1 MKDSIKREQNE
12 FTSYAERE
20 NLRTKCKEIKYQQ
33 KCVRKL
39 VEETIDLLRLTGHRK
54 TLIFKAPTGSGK
66 TVMASQLLADLTEE
80 LQSRGD
86 SPYQQ
91 VAFIWIAPNKLH
103 QQSYFKMKNYF
114 TETRLLKPVMYDEID
129 QSDGVIKAGEILFV
143 NWESINKEK
152 NVMVRD
158 SEQNASLYEITRRT
172 QEEAGLPIVVVIDE
186 EHLFWS
192 KSADKSAKVLQKINP
207 KVEIRISATPKTN
220 SDHKVTIDRQEVV
233 NEEMIKKQVV
243 LNPDI
248 TKGYNDENELNIH
261 LIQCALQKRNLL
273 AEAYKKEGTNI
284 NPLLLIQLPNDT
296 SESMSS
302 EDLAIAE
309 QVKTY
314 LREIKDI
321 TTENK
326 KLAVWLSN
334 EKENLEGLEE
344 PDNMTEVLLFKQAI
358 ALGWDC
364 PRAAV
369 LLIFRKLQSNQFT
382 IQTVGR
388 ILRMPE
394 QKFYKNDLLNVG
406 YVYTDISK
414 DQIQIVAEDMD
425 YLNKDAL
432 QAVRRENLNNVALQS
447 YYSVYKSSDRNRL
460 GPDFKK
466 ELIDCFSRNWL
477 VKWQQFSFSFDD
489 DEAQEAEP
497 AQNVA
502 EQNRRQIER
511 NQHIKFD
518 VLRLGVE
525 VPENIV
531 FQNEV
536 GIIDVE
542 KNKHEFARSAGEVR
556 RIYIDFCRSLL
567 GSFEKA
573 HSTDVLAGYLLQ
585 AMEELF
591 ELFETDAMK
600 VILYYANKPKFTDII
615 LKALANYERKLQ
627 ERQRKAKE
635 RAFEKYTWEVPAER
649 LYKESTHH
657 VMSKVEEHALL
668 PFIELNTVSN
678 PERRFSEFLEANKE
692 YIDWWYKNGDE
703 GKQHYSI
710 PYENSQKEKA
720 LFYVDFVIR
729 MKSGQVFLFDTKTEN
744 SDSEA
749 PNKHNALIDY
759 MADKGLKGGVIVE
772 KDDVWYYSPLHI
784 DTTSDVRGWDA
795 FIPDQYV

>member
-1 MKDSIKREQNE
+1 M
-12 FTSYAERE
+12 
-20 NLRTKCKEIKYQQ
+20 KEIKYQQ
-33 KCVRKL
+33 KYVREL
-39 VEETIDLLRLTGHRK
+39 VDKTIDLLRLTGHRK

-66 TVMASQLLADLTEE
+66 TVMASQMLANLTEE

-129 QSDGVIKAGEILFV
+129 QSEGVIRPGEILFV

-172 QEEAGLPIVVVIDE
+172 QEEQSLPIVVVIDE

-220 SDHKVTIDRQEVV
+220 SDHKVTISREEVV
-233 NEEMIKKQVV
+233 REEMIKKQVV

-261 LIQCALQKRNLL
+261 LIQCALEKRRLL

-296 SESMSS
+296 TESMTA
-302 EDLAIAE
+302 EDSAIAT

-314 LREIKDI
+314 LKEIKDI

-326 KLAVWLSN
+326 KLAVWLSG
-334 EKENLEGLEE
+334 EKENLEGLEN

-432 QAVRRENLNNVALQS
+432 QAIRRENLQNVALQS

-489 DEAQEAEP
+489 EDIPEP
-497 AQNVA
+497 DATQNVA
-502 EQNRRQIER
+502 EQNRKQVEQ
-511 NQHIKFD
+511 NEHIKFD

-536 GIIDVE
+536 GIIDIDKRE
-542 KNKHEFARSAGEVR
+542 RKEFAKSAGEVH
-556 RIYIDFCRSLL
+556 RIYIDYCRSLL

-585 AMEELF
+585 VMEELF
-591 ELFETDAMK
+591 ELFETDAKK
-600 VILYYANKPKFTDII
+600 VILYHANKPRFTDII
-615 LKALANYERKLQ
+615 TKALANYERKLQ

-635 RAFEKYTWEVPAER
+635 RAFEQYTWEVPAER

-657 VMSKVEEHALL
+657 VIAKVEEHALL
-668 PFIELNTVSN
+668 PFIELNTVST
-678 PERRFSEFLEANKE
+678 PERRFSDFLEANKD

-710 PYENSQKEKA
+710 PYENSQGEKA

-729 MKSGQVFLFDTKTEN
+729 MKNGKVFLFDTKTEN

-749 PNKHNALIDY
+749 PNKHNALIEY
-759 MADKGLKGGVIVE
+759 MADKGLQGGVIVE
-772 KDDVWYYSPLHI
+772 KNDNWYYSRYPI
-784 DTTSDVRGWDA
+784 TTTEDVTGWDA
-795 FIPDQYV
+795 FFPDKQ

>member
-1 MKDSIKREQNE
+1 MKELK
-12 FTSYAERE
+12 F
-20 NLRTKCKEIKYQQ
+20 QQ
-33 KCVRKL
+33 KAVRRL
-39 VEETIDLLRLTGHRK
+39 VDETIDLLRLSGHRK
-54 TLIFKAPTGSGK
+54 TLIFKAPTGAGK
-66 TVMASQLLADLTEE
+66 TVMASQMLADLTEE

-114 TETRLLKPVMYDEID
+114 TETRLLKPVMYEEID
-129 QSDGVIKAGEILFV
+129 QSEGTIKPGEILFV

-152 NVMVRD
+152 NVIVRD
-158 SEQNASLYEITRRT
+158 SEQNSSLYEITRRT
-172 QEEAGLPIVVVIDE
+172 QEEQGLPIIVVIDE

-192 KSADKSAKVLQKINP
+192 RSADKSAKVLQKINP

-220 SDHKVTIDRQEVV
+220 ADHKVTVSREEVV
-233 NEEMIKKQVV
+233 KEEMIKKQVV

-248 TKGYNDENELNIH
+248 TKNYNDENELNIH
-261 LIQCALQKRNLL
+261 LIECALEKRRLL

-296 SESMSS
+296 SETMTS
-302 EDLAIAE
+302 EDVAIAD

-314 LREIKDI
+314 LKEIKNI
-321 TTENK
+321 TTDNK
-326 KLAVWLSN
+326 KLAVWLSG
-334 EKENLEGLEE
+334 EKENLEGLEQ

-432 QAVRRENLNNVALQS
+432 QAIRRDNLQNVALQS

-489 DEAQEAEP
+489 EETTEPEPSQNLAEL
-497 AQNVA
+497 
-502 EQNRRQIER
+502 NRKQIEQ

-525 VPENIV
+525 VPENII
-531 FQNEV
+531 FQNEL

-542 KNKHEFARSAGEVR
+542 GHKHEFAKSAGEVR
-556 RIYIDFCRSLL
+556 RIYIDYCRSLL
-567 GSFEKA
+567 GGFEKA

-600 VILYYANKPKFTDII
+600 VILYHANKPKFTEII
-615 LKALANYERKLQ
+615 EKALNNYERKLQ
-627 ERQRKAKE
+627 ERQRKAKD
-635 RAFEKYTWEVPAER
+635 RAFEQYTWEVPAER

-668 PFIELNTVSN
+668 PFIELNTVST
-678 PERRFSEFLEANKE
+678 PERRFSEFLEANRE

-710 PYENSQKEKA
+710 PYENSQKEKS
-720 LFYVDFVIR
+720 LFYVDFVVR
-729 MKSGQVFLFDTKTEN
+729 MKNGKILLFDTKTEN

-759 MADKGLKGGVIVE
+759 MKDKGLQGGVIVE
-772 KDDVWYYSPLHI
+772 KNDNWYYSRFPI
-784 DTTSDVRGWDA
+784 TTTEDVIGWDV
-795 FIPDQYV
+795 FYPDQYV

>member
-1 MKDSIKREQNE
+1 M
-12 FTSYAERE
+12 
-20 NLRTKCKEIKYQQ
+20 KEIKYQQ
-33 KCVRKL
+33 KYVRQL
-39 VEETIDLLRLTGHRK
+39 VDMTIDLLRLTGHRK
-54 TLIFKAPTGSGK
+54 TLVFKAPTGSGK

-114 TETRLLKPVMYDEID
+114 TETRLLKPVMYEEID
-129 QSDGVIKAGEILFV
+129 QSEGVIKPGEILFV

-172 QEEAGLPIVVVIDE
+172 QEEQGLPIIVVIDE

-192 KSADKSAKVLQKINP
+192 RSADKSAKVLQKINP

-220 SDHKVTIDRQEVV
+220 ADHKVTVSREEVV
-233 NEEMIKKQVV
+233 KEEMIKKQVV

-248 TKGYNDENELNIH
+248 TKNYNDENELNIH
-261 LIQCALQKRNLL
+261 LIKCALEKRRLL

-296 SESMSS
+296 SETMTS
-302 EDLAIAE
+302 EDAAIAD

-314 LREIKDI
+314 LKEIKNI
-321 TTENK
+321 TTDNK
-326 KLAVWLSN
+326 KLAVWLSG
-334 EKENLEGLEE
+334 EKENFEGLEQ

-432 QAVRRENLNNVALQS
+432 QAIRRDNLKNVALQS

-489 DEAQEAEP
+489 EETTEPEPSQNLAEL
-497 AQNVA
+497 
-502 EQNRRQIER
+502 NRKQIEQ

-525 VPENIV
+525 VPENII
-531 FQNEV
+531 FQNEL

-542 KNKHEFARSAGEVR
+542 GHKHEFAKSAGEVR
-556 RIYIDFCRSLL
+556 RIYIDYCRSLL
-567 GSFEKA
+567 GGFEKA

-600 VILYYANKPKFTDII
+600 VILYHANKPKFTEII
-615 LKALANYERKLQ
+615 EKALNNYERKLQ
-627 ERQRKAKE
+627 ERQRKAKD
-635 RAFEKYTWEVPAER
+635 RAFEQYTWEVPAER

-668 PFIELNTVSN
+668 PFIELNTVST
-678 PERRFSEFLEANKE
+678 PERRFSEFLEANRE

-710 PYENSQKEKA
+710 PYENSQKEKS
-720 LFYVDFVIR
+720 LFYVDFVVR
-729 MKSGQVFLFDTKTEN
+729 MKNGQVFLFDTKTEN

-749 PNKHNALIDY
+749 PYKHNALIDY
-759 MADKGLKGGVIVE
+759 MADKGLLGGVVVE
-772 KDDVWYYSPLHI
+772 KNDVWYYSRFHI
-784 DTTSDVRGWDA
+784 DTTENVVGWDS
-795 FIPDQYV
+795 FFPNKYV

>member
-1 MKDSIKREQNE
+1 MKELN
-12 FTSYAERE
+12 F
-20 NLRTKCKEIKYQQ
+20 QQ
-33 KCVRKL
+33 KAVRKL
-39 VEETIDLLRLTGHRK
+39 VDETIELLRLSGNRK
-54 TLIFKAPTGSGK
+54 TLIFKAPTGAGK
-66 TVMASQLLADLTEE
+66 TVMASQMLADLTEE

-129 QSDGVIKAGEILFV
+129 QSDGTIKPGEILFV
-143 NWESINKEK
+143 NWESVNKEK
-152 NVMVRD
+152 NIIVRE

-172 QEEAGLPIVVVIDE
+172 QEEQGLPIIVIIDE

-192 KSADKSAKVLQKINP
+192 KSADKSSKVLQKIKA
-207 KVEIRISATPKTN
+207 KVEIRISATPKTMA
-220 SDHKVTIDRQEVV
+220 DHIVTVSREEVV

-248 TKGYNDENELNIH
+248 TKGYNDERELNEH
-261 LIQCALQKRNLL
+261 LIKCALEKRNQI
-273 AEAYKKEGTNI
+273 AEAYRKEGTNI

-302 EDLAIAE
+302 EDLAIAD

-314 LREIKDI
+314 LRAIKDI
-321 TTENK
+321 TTDNQ
-326 KLAVWLSN
+326 KLAVWLSG

-369 LLIFRKLQSNQFT
+369 LLIFRKLQSSQFT

-414 DQIQIVAEDMD
+414 DQIEIVAEDMD
-425 YLNKDAL
+425 YLNKDVL
-432 QAVRRENLNNVALQS
+432 QAVRREGLNNIALQS

-466 ELIDCFSRNWL
+466 VLIDCFSRNWL
-477 VKWQQFSFSFDD
+477 VRWQQFSFSFSFE
-489 DEAQEAEP
+489 DEETTEP
-497 AQNVA
+497 EPTENVVAQNRKQV
-502 EQNRRQIER
+502 EKNE
-511 NQHIKFD
+511 HIKFD
-518 VLRLGVE
+518 VLRLGVQ

-531 FQNEV
+531 FQNEI
-536 GIIDVE
+536 GIIDTDG
-542 KNKHEFARSAGEVR
+542 KKREFAKSAGEVH
-556 RIYIDFCRSLL
+556 RIYIDYCRSLL
-567 GSFEKA
+567 GGFEKV

-600 VILYYANKPKFTDII
+600 VILYASNKPKFTDII
-615 LKALANYERKLQ
+615 TKALNNYKRQLEA
-627 ERQRKAKE
+627 RQRTAKE
-635 RAFEKYTWEVPAER
+635 RAFEQYTWEIPAER

-657 VMSKVEEHALL
+657 VMPEVEEHALL
-668 PFIELNTVSN
+668 PFIELNAAPS
-678 PERRFSEFLEANKE
+678 PERKFSDFLESNKE
-692 YIDWWYKNGDE
+692 YVDWWYKNGDE

-710 PYENSQKEKA
+710 PYKNSQGEKA
-720 LFYVDFVIR
+720 LFYVDFVVR
-729 MKSGQVFLFDTKTEN
+729 MKNGQVFLFDTKTEN

-759 MADKGLKGGVIVE
+759 MADKGLLGGVIVE
-772 KDDVWYYSPLHI
+772 NNGLWHYSQFHINTTEDV
-784 DTTSDVRGWDA
+784 TGWDT
-795 FIPDQYV
+795 FFPDKYV